1 MGSLDTWLTF
11 WDRPTGDVETTRRLR
26 DRQTR
31 KLVRHAWERV
41 PYYRRLFEE
50 AGVHPEQIQGVDDLS
65 RIPVSTKRQ
74 RQRTPLDEKLAR
86 GVNLERCIRHT
97 TSGSTGQPDLIVRT
111 WWEEQFLLAHR
122 LRTAVQLGIE
132 PHYRNVAV
140 GMGDTRRILPH
151 RLGFFSTTPL
161 DPALHPT
168 QCVQELVRRRPEVIR
183 GRPNVLERV
192 VAQDEGQQLRRLG
205 VRMVFSGSELLAA
218 PTRRRIEEGFQAPVI
233 DVYGAHEF
241 NMIAW
246 SCPQCRCYHTSD
258 DSVFV
263 EILKDGHPAAPG
275 EAGEVVAT
283 ALHSFAMP
291 FIRFETG
298 DIARHPAHVPPCRTS
313 FGCLDALQ
321 GRSVEFITL
330 SNGRVISPITI
341 RHSLSQVS
349 GMARFEVVQT
359 ARDRVR
365 VTVEVLPQESSH
377 PCREVLARCRQIF
390 PPDVAV
396 EVGSVP
402 ELEPGPGEK
411 YRFIRV
417 LE

>member
-1 MGSLDTWLTF
+1 MAVDTWLTF
-11 WDRPTGDVETTRRLR
+11 WDRPTGDPETTRRLQ
-26 DRQTR
+26 DRQAR

-50 AGVHPEQIQGVDDLS
+50 AAVHPGQIRGVGDLS

-74 RQRTPLDEKLAR
+74 RQRTPLDKKIAR
-86 GVNLERCIRHT
+86 GVNLERCVRHT

-132 PHYRNVAV
+132 PYYRNVAV
-140 GMGDTRRILPH
+140 GIGDTRRMLPH
-151 RLGFFSTTPL
+151 RLGLFSATPL
-161 DPALHPT
+161 DPALHPA
-168 QCVQELVRRRPEVIR
+168 QFVEELVRRRPETIR

-192 VAQDEGQQLRRLG
+192 VAQDNGQRLRRLG
-205 VRMVFSGSELLAA
+205 VRMVFSGSEMLAA
-218 PTRRRIEEGFQAPVI
+218 PTRRRIEEAFQAPVI

-246 SCPQCRCYHTSD
+246 SCRQCRCYHILD

-263 EILKDGHPAAPG
+263 EILKDGRPAAPG
-275 EAGEVVAT
+275 EDGDVVVT

-298 DIARHPAHVPPCRTS
+298 DIARRPAHTPPCRTS
-313 FGCLDALQ
+313 FGCIDALQ

-330 SNGRVISPITI
+330 SDGRLISPIKI
-341 RHSLSQVS
+341 HHSLREVV
-349 GMARFEVVQT
+349 GIARFQVVQT

-365 VTVEVLPQESSH
+365 VTVEALPQVSAQ

-396 EVGSVP
+396 EVGSVS
-402 ELEPGPGEK
+402 ELEPDVGEK
-411 YRFIRV
+411 YRFIRA